1 MSTWVILN
9 LATLIIK
16 WDLEWEN
23 SCHIALVREKWSMM
37 PSTYLQPHQLTRN
50 LELQGKQLNNNPFS
64 IICLF
69 YKWET
74 EAQIS
79 DKTRLCSWQMSCR
92 IGTGKLIS
100 RAQVST
106 RSPFIPRETRPGL
119 GGHWTGVRRT
129 WDCGPSHGPR
139 VCLSHSGLLFPLPLL
154 MVSLSVVSTEWMLCS
169 LNITW
174 ALQTEWEHSDC

>member
-1 MSTWVILN
+1 M
-9 LATLIIK
+9 ATLWFINLCPKDEYLGYFKPSHTIIK

-74 EAQIS
+74 EAHIS
-79 DKTRLCSWQMSCR
+79 DKTHLCSWQMSCR
-92 IGTGKLIS
+92 IGTRKPIS
-100 RAQVST
+100 RALLST

-119 GGHWTGVRRT
+119 EGHRTGVRRT

-139 VCLSHSGLLFPLPLL
+139 VCLSLILGFCFHFPCLW
-154 MVSLSVVSTEWMLCS
+154 SVFLYSQQNECCVP
-169 LNITW
+169 
-174 ALQTEWEHSDC
+174 